1 MLLMSV
7 RGIAWLGAAA
17 LLSAASLAHAA
28 DKPAPLDFTVRS
40 ETSQVANS
48 ALKSLKW
55 DASKG
60 RWGFTL
66 RLQQPDARP
75 STANDVQAGAFFR
88 ITPALQV
95 GGSVAFG
102 EQQPMPR
109 ANAAPPADQPKVQ
122 LETRF
127 KF

>member
-1 MLLMSV
+1 MTVRRLSV
-7 RGIAWLGAAA
+7 AIAAAA
-17 LLSAASLAHAA
+17 LFSAAGGAAQAA
-28 DKPAPLDFTVRS
+28 DKGKPIDFTVRS
-40 ETSQVANS
+40 ERTTVAPNS
-48 ALKSLKW
+48 GQTIRW

-127 KF
+127 KL